1 MEQQCET
8 VQIGLSYIVS
18 FKVARFD
25 FQWEWVRSPPRPID
39 SSCTTTRSRREH
51 GLYPKQRIQKRN
63 IQTKSIREGVG
74 ILLFQKWLADRLP
87 FPTPRNS

>member
-1 MEQQCET
+1 MEQRCGT
-8 VQIGLSYIVS
+8 VQIGSSHPFS

-25 FQWEWVRSPPRPID
+25 FQCECVCSPPIPID